1 MTRAHPERVR
11 GYLQHIVEAID
22 RASGYVDGMDAAAF
36 QRDTRTGAF
45 LLVCDPTGQ
54 GWCVPAYRLAAG

>member
-22 RASGYVDGMDAAAF
+22 RAVGMWTGWMLPRSSVTPAH
-36 QRDTRTGAF
+36 RT
-45 LLVCDPTGQ
+45 L
-54 GWCVPAYRLAAG
+54 